1 MEKEYIVTLRNRGD
15 LEKFYDDMENSGG
28 PEFVPDREVEVAH
41 KRPIS
46 RNTHYLLT
54 EEEAQTL
61 KNDERVWSVAEPI
74 PESAIFTEGS
84 RSYTAVFAKDGTTQT
99 LPSWPISSTDQ
110 INWGI
115 LHCTGDS
122 TQRRKDA
129 WGPGDL
135 TLTLDMSTFLASQ
148 GNNFNVGDEVV
159 CLEHN
164 GTGYSSTSGE
174 GIIKSYNQS
183 TGIMVITKA
192 VGHYYK
198 FWTVTST
205 GPSLLLKK
213 TNPLSTDP
221 QILFTSISTPPLE
234 VTDSVTIFNNG
245 ENVDVVIVDSPVA
258 KDHDEYLD
266 PDTGLSRF
274 VEYQWNL
281 EHGDEVYGNDFMWS
295 LYSTATKTITYPSDD
310 TLAAQGDKHGTHVA
324 GTATGRAHGWANKS
338 NVYGMCVIP
347 VSNLSYTQG
356 PITSTSKT
364 EWDFLRVF
372 HKRKPINPVTGKR
385 NPTVSNHSYS
395 IRHAITLNT
404 SADALS
410 SSELPKIRFRGSTYN
425 NPNDG
430 TWTQSYLLEKFGLC
444 IFKGTTSWSD
454 RNGFQFNQTSMNYGD
469 QNKWPDSVGT
479 HGTAYKDEG
488 LMSYYVDIEDAISE
502 GIVSVCAAGNNSRV
516 QVPYGHEDFDNA
528 AFLIGTYTSSG
539 VGFSTWWFYNRGS
552 FPNSS
557 PHVISTGNMSNN
569 SNNECNDSSCMG
581 PNVDIIAPGT
591 LIESA
596 YPRSSSTDQDGA
608 ITGTSMASPQVCG
621 VLACLFTDMDAG
633 DVNQARAMQYLEEFS
648 LYDDVPNVHSD
659 GNTHSLNF
667 DCMGSLNGAPNR
679 TLRAVDRRIVYK
691 ESNYGYILFNETP
704 RNIPQVHTPKSGMVY
719 PRKKVGRIRY

>member
-54 EEEAQTL
+54 KEEAETL
-61 KNDERVWSVAEPI
+61 KNDERVWGVAEPL
-74 PESAIFTEGS
+74 EGECSSLGS
-84 RSYTAVFAKDGTTQT
+84 RSYTSKFSKEDKGITD
-99 LPSWPISSTDQ
+99 LPSWPISSTDA

-245 ENVDVVIVDSPVA
+245 ENVDVVIVDTPVA

-281 EHGDEVYGNDFMWS
+281 EHGDEIYGNDFMWS

-310 TLAAQGDKHGTHVA
+310 TLASASDKHGTHVA
-324 GTATGRAHGWANKS
+324 GIATGRAHGWANKS
-338 NVYGMCVIP
+338 NVYGMCVMP
-347 VSNLSYTQG
+347 VSSLSYTQG
-356 PITSTSKT
+356 PIRSTTIS
-364 EWDFLRVF
+364 EFDFLRVF
-372 HKRKPINPVTGKR
+372 HKRKPINPSTGKR
-385 NPTVSNHSYS
+385 NPTISNHSYGRMTE
-395 IRHAITLNT
+395 IWMAT
-404 SADALS
+404 SVNALTS
-410 SSELPKIRFRGSTYN
+410 SQLPKIRFRGSTYN
-425 NPNDG
+425 NPDDG
-430 TWTQSYLLEKFGLC
+430 TWTQSFLLENFGLT
-444 IFKGTTSWSD
+444 IFKYATQWGNA
-454 RNGFQFNQTSMNYGD
+454 NGFQFNQLSLNYSD

-488 LMSYYVDIEDAISE
+488 RVDQYADIDDAIAE
-502 GIVSVCAAGNNSRV
+502 GVVVVTAAGNSSEIH
-516 QVPYGHEDFDNA
+516 VPYGHEDYDNA
-528 AFLIGTYTSSG
+528 AFIIGTNSDGSA
-539 VGFSTWWFYNRGS
+539 FQSWCLYNRAS
-552 FPNSS
+552 FPQHYPNII
-557 PHVISTGNMSNN
+557 VTGNMST
-569 SNNECNDSSCMG
+569 SANNEMNTSSSLGSNLYVM
-581 PNVDIIAPGT
+581 APGT
-591 LIESA
+591 DIEASG
-596 YPRSSSTDQDGA
+596 PSSSSTDKDLTL
-608 ITGTSMASPQVCG
+608 TGTSMAGPQTCG
-621 VLACLFTDMDAG
+621 VLACLFTNMDAG

-704 RNIPQVHTPKSGMVY
+704 RNKPTTHTPKSGMIY
-719 PRKKVGRIRY
+719 PRKKVGRIRF

>member
-28 PEFVPDREVEVAH
+28 PEFVPDREVEVVH

-61 KNDERVWSVAEPI
+61 KNDERVWGVAEPI

-84 RSYTAVFAKDGTTQT
+84 RSYTAVFAKGGTTET
-99 LPSWPISSTDQ
+99 LPSWPISSTDE

-115 LHCTGDS
+115 LHCAGDS
-122 TQRRKDA
+122 TQRRKND
-129 WGPGDL
+129 WGTDVGGDI
-135 TLTLDMSTFLASQ
+135 TLTLDMSTYYGTLSL
-148 GNNFNVGDEVV
+148 GDKVWFYTHPWTSSSES
-159 CLEHN
+159 
-164 GTGYSSTSGE
+164 GY
-174 GIIKSYNQS
+174 IKSFDTS
-183 TGIMVITKA
+183 TGIIVLENVSGTNWII
-192 VGHYYK
+192 
-198 FWTVTST
+198 TST
-205 GPSLLLKK
+205 GNSLIQKSTGSGGVEITSTSAKPLK
-213 TNPLSTDP
+213 
-221 QILFTSISTPPLE
+221 
-234 VTDSVTIFNNG
+234 VTDNVTIFNNG
-245 ENVDVVIVDSPVA
+245 ENVDVVICDSPVA

-281 EHGDEVYGNDFMWS
+281 EHGAEVFGLENQPS
-295 LYSTATKTITYPSDD
+295 LINYWNMLSTGSKTITYSSDD
-310 TLAAQGDKHGTHVA
+310 ELAAQGDKHGTHVA

-338 NVYGMCVIP
+338 NVYGLTVLP
-347 VSNLSYTQG
+347 VSGLSYRQG
-356 PITSTSKT
+356 PITSGLYAS

-372 HKRKPINPVTGKR
+372 HKRKPINSVTGKR

-395 IRHAITLNT
+395 IRYGITLNT
-404 SADALS
+404 SSNSLS
-410 SSELPKIRFRGSTYN
+410 SSELPKIRFRGVTYN

-444 IFKGTTSWSD
+444 IFKESTSWSD
-454 RNGFQFNQTSMNYGD
+454 RNGFQFNQTSMSYND

-479 HGTAYKDEG
+479 HGASYKDEG
-488 LMSYYVDIEDAISE
+488 MISEYVDIEDAISE
-502 GIVSVCAAGNNSRV
+502 GIVSICAAGNNSRV

-528 AFLIGTYTSSG
+528 AFLIGTYDHDNSA
-539 VGFSTWWFYNRGS
+539 FSTWWFYNRGS

-557 PHVISTGNMSNN
+557 PHIITTGNMSN
-569 SNNECNDSSCMG
+569 SINNECNSSSCMG

-591 LIESA
+591 LIESS
-596 YPRSSSTDQDGA
+596 YPRSSSVDQDGA

-621 VLACLFTDMDAG
+621 VLACVFTNMDAG

-648 LYDDVPNVHSD
+648 LYDDIPNVHSA
-659 GNTHSLNF
+659 GNEHSLNF
-667 DCMGSLNGAPNR
+667 DCTGSLNGAPNR